1 MANEKAL
8 EALAR
13 IGETEDWRQA
23 MIRQLL
29 AFEAEIKAPGVD
41 VREDLTGPLV
51 DAMYDDD
58 QVVRK
63 TLSNGVTF
71 EFLYRSKIAR
81 DFVMSQPSAP
91 DHAWE
96 PQTSLSGN
104 PHPFTLRGMHYQK
117 APHGEA
123 KLVRVARGR
132 VFDVALDLRPASPTY
147 RRWVGEELSAD
158 NLMALYIPDGVAH
171 GFLTLEADTDVLYQ
185 IAPAYT
191 PGHEAG
197 VRWDDPAF
205 GIDWPG
211 KPLLISD
218 RDASYPD
225 HRG

>member
-13 IGETEDWRQA
+13 IGETEGGRQA
-23 MIRQLL
+23 MIRLLL

-81 DFVMSQPSAP
+81 DFVMSQPEQP

-96 PQTSLSGN
+96 P
-104 PHPFTLRGMHYQK
+104 R
-117 APHGEA
+117 
-123 KLVRVARGR
+123 RARY
-132 VFDVALDLRPASPTY
+132 V
-147 RRWVGEELSAD
+147 
-158 NLMALYIPDGVAH
+158 
-171 GFLTLEADTDVLYQ
+171 
-185 IAPAYT
+185 
-191 PGHEAG
+191 
-197 VRWDDPAF
+197 
-205 GIDWPG
+205 
-211 KPLLISD
+211 
-218 RDASYPD
+218 
-225 HRG
+225 